1 MDPVDSI
8 GIFDSGFGGLTVMRA
23 IRELMPHEN
32 IIYFGDTA
40 RLPYGSKS
48 AETILRYTLE
58 SATYLV
64 AQGIKILVI
73 ACHTSCSAALEEV
86 RKAIDIPIIGITEL
100 GVEEVLRRLPNGK
113 IAVLGTRATITSGIF
128 QKQITLG
135 GNCKTP
141 GSCKINDFESVCNSL
156 LELFPIACP
165 LFVPLVE
172 EGYVDHPMT
181 TAIAQE
187 YLRPFKNQKIDG
199 ALLGCTHYPLLQAII
214 QQELGPDV
222 QLIDPAIACA
232 EKTKSLLLEKNLL
245 NLSTD
250 LPHYQFV
257 VSDDP
262 EKFRLL
268 GKTFLNYPI
277 EHVHLK
283 SFGSDTAWL
292 RN

>member
-1 MDPVDSI
+1 MEPLDPQAASI

-64 AQGIKILVI
+64 AQGIKVLVI

-86 RKAIDIPIIGITEL
+86 RKAVSIPVIGITEL
-100 GVEEVLRRLPNGK
+100 GVEEITRLFPNGK
-113 IAVLGTRATITSGIF
+113 VAILGTRATITSGIF
-128 QKQITLG
+128 QKQIAA
-135 GNCKTP
+135 
-141 GSCKINDFESVCNSL
+141 
-156 LELFPIACP
+156 ELFPIACP

-172 EGYVDHPMT
+172 EGYVAHPMV
-181 TAIAQE
+181 TAIVQE
-187 YLRPFKNQKIDG
+187 YLRPLKNHQVEG
-199 ALLGCTHYPLLQAII
+199 VLLGCTHYPLLQSII
-214 QQELGPDV
+214 QQELGNDV

-232 EKTKSLLLEKNLL
+232 EKTKSLLSEKNLL
-245 NLSTD
+245 NPSTD
-250 LPHYQFV
+250 LPHYQFF

-277 EHVHLK
+277 EHVHQK
-283 SFGSDTAWL
+283 
-292 RN
+292 